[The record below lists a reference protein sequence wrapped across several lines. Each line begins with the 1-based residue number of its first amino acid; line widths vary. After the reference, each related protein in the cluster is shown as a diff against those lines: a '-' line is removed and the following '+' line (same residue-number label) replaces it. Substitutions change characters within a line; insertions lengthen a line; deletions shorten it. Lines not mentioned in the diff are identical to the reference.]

1 MTRGEADGML
11 DQLRGISV
19 VPMEVCAPQAE
30 EGHWAGQAAANLA
43 ASGVVRLEDTSTD
56 ALSQT
61 LTRGQAAM
69 LLDGALDMMA
79 AREADGW
86 LPW

>member
-1 MTRGEADGML
+1 
-11 DQLRGISV
+11 
-19 VPMEVCAPQAE
+19 MEVFSPQAG

-69 LLDGALDMMA
+69 LLDGALDVMA